1 MYRLMWKWRS
11 AGLHKC
17 KPRWVTCIAF
27 AVAMLIITAVAVTT
41 GVFIG
46 YTYCYLE
53 HRSEALKGNISHP
66 RNVQIVRI
74 PMPEQPTPYNKTING
89 ALSSNYIISKI
100 LRISGVLVDGEIPAP
115 RSDPDEELDSTNS
128 LR

>member
-1 MYRLMWKWRS
+1 MEFQPKLKS
-11 AGLHKC
+11 ALSS